1 MAGQK
6 RNVKGVLTTFASG
19 GIAGAAE
26 ICVTMPLDTIKTQM
40 QFGGGK
46 GMVATVQAILAQRGV
61 TGLYYGMS
69 AMLAQVSMKAAI
81 RFAAFDAISGAMKAA
96 SPDMGKSQLNFLSG
110 VGAGVVESAVWVTP
124 TERMKVLRQAEI
136 NSANPKYTTL
146 FGGMKTVIKEQGPR
160 GLFVGFLPTAVRNG
174 GAVGVRFMLY
184 DDIKR
189 LICGEKKATPFQSLA
204 AGCATGTI
212 SSLLNQPID
221 TAKSRIQSQ
230 GKAVEGVA
238 PKYNGLISTLVTTFK
253 EEGIMSWYRGSAP
266 RVLRLTIGQGIIFSV
281 QEHISQAVKSMIGQ

>member
-1 MAGQK
+1 MAEK
-6 RNVKGVLTTFASG
+6 KKSVKSVLTTFASG
-19 GIAGAAE
+19 GIAGASE

-46 GMVATVQAILAQRGV
+46 GMTETTKAILAQRGV
-61 TGLYYGMS
+61 GGLYYGMS

-81 RFAAFDAISGAMKAA
+81 RFAAFDAVSGAMKSA
-96 SPDMGKSQLNFLSG
+96 SPDMHKSQLNFLSG
-110 VGAGVVESAVWVTP
+110 IAAGVIESAVWVTP

-136 NSANPKYTTL
+136 NSATPKYTTL
-146 FGGMKTVIKEQGPR
+146 LGGMKTVIREQGPQ

-184 DDIKR
+184 DDIKK
-189 LICGEKKATPFQSLA
+189 LICGDKKATPFQSLA

-230 GKAVEGVA
+230 GKAVEGTKL
-238 PKYNGLISTLVTTFK
+238 KYNGLVSTLMVTAK
-253 EEGIMSWYRGSAP
+253 EEGLMSWYRGSAP
-266 RVLRLTIGQGIIFSV
+266 RVMRLTIGQGVIFSV
-281 QEHISQAVKSMIGQ
+281 QEHISQVLKKLIGT